1 MKIKAIELLSNNIIE
16 TEHFYNNT
24 LNIKTNKKTE
34 TEISFLIGTTQ
45 LTFQKSEVKHPN
57 YHLAFDI
64 PNNKLEE
71 AFNWLDQRTAI
82 LPVTDDSNFSSF
94 EAWNAK
100 SFYFYDNNENLLE
113 LICRF
118 DADNQSSASF
128 DSNALLFVSEIGIVT
143 ADVSAMGEQ
152 LIRQYDLEYY
162 VKQPKTESFAVVGDE
177 TGLFILVNPDRD
189 WFPTKKK
196 AQSFQTKIQ
205 FSTVHHPDQQVFIG
219 D

>member
-1 MKIKAIELLSNNIIE
+1 MKIKAVELLSNNLKE
-16 TEHFYNNT
+16 TANFYNDI
-24 LNIKTNKKTE
+24 LDIKTSNRTATE
-34 TEISFLIGTTQ
+34 VSFLIGTTQ
-45 LTFQKSEVKHPN
+45 LTFQKSEVIQPN

-71 AFNWLDQRTAI
+71 AFDWLNQRTTI

-118 DADNQSSASF
+118 DADNQSPASF
-128 DSNALLFVSEIGIVT
+128 DSNALLSVSEIGIVT
-143 ADVSAMGEQ
+143 NDVIATGEK
-152 LIRQYDLEYY
+152 LTSQYDLEYY
-162 VKQPKTESFAVVGDE
+162 AKQPKTENFAVIGDE
-177 TGLFILVNPDRD
+177 DGLFILVNPDRH

-196 AQSFQTKIQ
+196 AQSFQTKVR
-205 FSTVHHPDQQVFIG
+205 FSIADQRDQQLLTG
-219 D
+219 